1 MRLLRDGS
9 MVLFCS
15 LVASLIARGADSP
28 LTTDNAP
35 PNSEKCSVTTSGARR
50 LPPISIFGDPAP
62 SWKAFGTPG
71 MVVTTPG
78 SMSAILGYVHND
90 LPAHTLALPAGIDGY
105 GKLTAGSV
113 GNQVF
118 GVYGLGELD
127 ADAGTAIGGEFTARN
142 FAGMPETNLPP
153 DERVGTAVRSVVGLQ
168 VTAGGTYNSSIAVQ
182 IGSEGGSSAE
192 FNTGV
197 YLRRRSHA
205 QYGIYVEPQASG
217 SQISEYLGN
226 NGSGTNL
233 VLKTSRAMSPNKPVV
248 EVVDRAGVGHFS
260 VTQNGDISGS
270 GHFYSIGATPV
281 VRSCGA
287 SPEVAGHDDAGAIT
301 VGGGGV
307 RACTLTFSSPYR
319 TVPYCIAIPSSNMTL
334 WVSAVSTVAF
344 TVNSSTSLDR
354 QVLYYN
360 CRA

>member
-1 MRLLRDGS
+1 MRLLRDGW
-9 MVLFCS
+9 MVLLCS
-15 LVASLIARGADSP
+15 LAAALVARGANFP
-28 LTTDNAP
+28 LTTDNVP
-35 PNSEKCSVTTSGARR
+35 PKSDNCSVTTSGAGR
-50 LPPISIFGDPAP
+50 LPPSSIFGDPDP

-78 SMSAILGYVHND
+78 SMSAILGYVHNS
-90 LPAHTLALPAGIDGY
+90 LPAHTPALPAGINGY
-105 GKLTAGSV
+105 GKLAPGSL

-168 VTAGGTYNSSIAVQ
+168 VTASGTYNSSVAIQ
-182 IGSEGGSSAE
+182 IGPEGGSSAE

-197 YLRRRSHA
+197 YLRRGSHA

-233 VLKTSRAMSPNKPVV
+233 ILKTSRAMSPNKPVM

-270 GHFYSIGATPV
+270 GHLYSIGGTPA
-281 VRSCGA
+281 VRSCGV
-287 SPEVAGHDDAGAIT
+287 SPKIVGHDNAGAIK
-301 VGGGGV
+301 VGRGSV
-307 RACTLTFSSPYR
+307 TACTLAFSSPYL
-319 TVPYCIAIPSSNMTL
+319 TLPYCIATPSSNMTL
-334 WVSAVSTVAF
+334 WVSAVSTSAF
-344 TVNSSTSLDR
+344 TVNSSASLSR

-360 CRA
+360 CRG